1 MYNKNNILYT
11 RYATCNKGAFF
22 DQQIKGPKDNPSIP
36 LKKGL
41 DLKYGGFKSVTPAYF
56 ALVESEDK
64 KGAKQRS
71 IEAVPLYLAKQFE
84 KNKQIYVD
92 YCAEKYGLKNPV
104 IILPK
109 IKKDSLFV
117 VDSYPMHL
125 RGSNGRHL
133 IMQNAVQLRIGTEE
147 QKYFKRIEKYIANNL
162 VRKDKRTLLTIR
174 NSEGITRENN
184 IRSYDIL
191 LEKQMNTIY
200 NKRPASQLKTLVN
213 GRDKF
218 VNCTLEEQCILLNEI
233 LHLLQC
239 KPLTAD
245 LSLVSGS
252 KHAGNFQI
260 NKVITNA
267 KNAMLI
273 NQSVTGL
280 FEKNIDLLTV
290 PK

>member
-1 MYNKNNILYT
+1 M
-11 RYATCNKGAFF
+11 
-22 DQQIKGPKDNPSIP
+22 
-36 LKKGL
+36 
-41 DLKYGGFKSVTPAYF
+41 
-56 ALVESEDK
+56 
-64 KGAKQRS
+64 
-71 IEAVPLYLAKQFE
+71 
-84 KNKQIYVD
+84 
-92 YCAEKYGLKNPV
+92 
-104 IILPK
+104 
-109 IKKDSLFV
+109 
-117 VDSYPMHL
+117 
-125 RGSNGRHL
+125 
-133 IMQNAVQLRIGTEE
+133 QLRIGTEE

-290 PK
+290 QK